1 MKASTIIVAIIAWG
15 YPTAYMSA
23 QQTAG
28 DVSTAAVDST
38 RTLLSTPMPTPMPSL
53 DGHDSQ
59 LSAPDIASPSLL
71 NDSPA
76 PNDNAGIT
84 EPLHISAPGYAP
96 IVTWGSGGFAAYGNT
111 SHMPGLMGIE
121 TGGLMLNQTLGP
133 LNVSVSG
140 SVSKYGYFRGLQTT
154 YNIGGEMSLRL
165 SDRISLHAFGAYSS
179 PYNSI
184 NPAIDGFFNTSNFG
198 GFLRFDSESIWG
210 IDVGVSNTYN
220 PSLRSWQAAPLVRP
234 YIKVGDSKLGVDVGG
249 ILYNVLRNSS
259 KQRSNPTIGPPIP
272 VGPPPV
278 R

>member
-1 MKASTIIVAIIAWG
+1 MKASTIIVAIIVWG
-15 YPTAYMSA
+15 YSTAYMSA
-23 QQTAG
+23 QQPAG
-28 DVSTAAVDST
+28 DVSSAAVDST
-38 RTLLSTPMPTPMPSL
+38 RTLLSTPMPTPMPGV
-53 DGHDSQ
+53 DTP
-59 LSAPDIASPSLL
+59 SAQPSTSAIAEPSLL
-71 NDSPA
+71 GNA
-76 PNDNAGIT
+76 PVPNYNASVT
-84 EPLHISAPGYAP
+84 EPLHISTPGYAP
-96 IVTWGSGGFAAYGNT
+96 IVTWGSGGFAAYGDA

-121 TGGLMLNQTLGP
+121 TGGLMLNHTLGP

-234 YIKVGDSKLGVDVGG
+234 YVKVGGTKLGVDVGG